1 MRKPR
6 VTYITKP
13 IVSLPIGKWLAAIAG
28 TLFKI
33 FEAFLPILPLLMIAG
48 VFFLPEPPHLRWQYE
63 YRQFGAERVYI
74 RCDYISFNSARTTL
88 GDQCPFIAFLE
99 RGD

>member
-6 VTYITKP
+6 VRYRSKP
-13 IVSLPIGKWLAAIAG
+13 MTLLPIGKWLAAIAG
-28 TLFKI
+28 ALFKI
-33 FEAFLPILPLLMIAG
+33 FEAFLPILPLLMIVG
-48 VFFLPEPPHLRWQYE
+48 LFFLPEPPHLRWQYE
-63 YRQFGAERVYI
+63 YRQFSAERVYTH
-74 RCDYISFNSARTTL
+74 CEYISINSARTTF